1 MNYLYLAYG
10 ATWAIH
16 ILYLVVLT
24 SRASRLKK
32 EVEELKKP

>member
-16 ILYLVVLT
+16 IVYLVVLT

-32 EVEELKKP
+32 EAEDLKKQ

>member
-16 ILYLVVLT
+16 IFYLVVLT
-24 SRASRLKK
+24 SRAARLKK
-32 EVEELKKP
+32 EAEELKKQ

>member
-1 MNYLYLAYG
+1 MNFLYLAYG

-16 ILYLVVLT
+16 IVYLVVLT

-32 EVEELKKP
+32 EAEDLKKQ

>member
-1 MNYLYLAYG
+1 MNFLYLAYG

-16 ILYLVVLT
+16 IVYLVVLT

-32 EVEELKKP
+32 EAEDLKKP

>member
-1 MNYLYLAYG
+1 MNFLYLAYG

-16 ILYLVVLT
+16 IAYLVVLT

-32 EVEELKKP
+32 EAEDLKKR

>member
-1 MNYLYLAYG
+1 MNYLYVAYG

-24 SRASRLKK
+24 RRASRLKK
-32 EVEELKKP
+32 EVDDLNKT

>member
-10 ATWAIH
+10 AAWTIH
-16 ILYLVVLT
+16 IVYLVVLT

-32 EVEELKKP
+32 EAEELKKS